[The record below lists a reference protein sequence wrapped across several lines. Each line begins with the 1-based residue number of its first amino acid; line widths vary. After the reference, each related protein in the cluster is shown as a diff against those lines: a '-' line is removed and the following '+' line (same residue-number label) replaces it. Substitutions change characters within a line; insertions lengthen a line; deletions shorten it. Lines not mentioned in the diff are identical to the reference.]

1 MVIYYIFI
9 CCPLTLRALLC
20 QVASI
25 SLTISC
31 RPSSLTIA
39 ISVIAATLHFPVTL
53 SLFALAVSR
62 ATAWGTVGHATVA
75 TIAKNFLTSEATGFV
90 SSVLG
95 SGTTM
100 ASVASWAD
108 TYRYTSAGAF
118 TKPYHFIDSED
129 APPSSCGVK
138 LSRDCGTG
146 GCIVSAIANYVRSP
160 FHHLPPLA
168 FSPLSS
174 FLSRA

>member
-1 MVIYYIFI
+1 MGPVVIYYMFI
-9 CCPLTLRALLC
+9 YDPLTPRTLLC

-25 SLTISC
+25 PLTASC
-31 RPSSLTIA
+31 GPSSLT
-39 ISVIAATLHFPVTL
+39 SVVFVIAVSMCLPLTL
-53 SLFALAVSR
+53 SLFALAVPQ
-62 ATAWGTVGHATVA
+62 AIAWGSVGHATVA
-75 TIAKNFLTSEATGFV
+75 TIANNFLTSEATAFV

-100 ASVASWAD
+100 ASIASWAD

-118 TKPYHFIDSED
+118 SKPYHFIDSED

-146 GCIVSAIANYVRSP
+146 GCIVSAIANYV
-160 FHHLPPLA
+160 
-168 FSPLSS
+168 
-174 FLSRA
+174 